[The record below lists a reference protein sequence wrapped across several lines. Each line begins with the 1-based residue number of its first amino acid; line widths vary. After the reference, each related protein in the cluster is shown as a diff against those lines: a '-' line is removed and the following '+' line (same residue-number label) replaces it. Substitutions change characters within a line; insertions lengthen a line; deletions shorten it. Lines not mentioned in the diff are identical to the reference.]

1 MDLNLIIRL
10 IDNSEIS
17 ELDKFLYEAIFIPEG
32 EDKPERDVIKLP
44 ELSVYIKDFEKSD
57 DLCFVAD
64 LNGKLIGAIW
74 SRIFSETEPGFGFID
89 TKTPE
94 LSMSVLKEYR
104 NNGIGTKL
112 LNIMIDKL
120 IQSDCEQVSLSVDKI
135 NYAIKMYKEF
145 GFETVDSDE
154 DSVIMIIKLK

>member
-1 MDLNLIIRL
+1 
-10 IDNSEIS
+10 
-17 ELDKFLYEAIFIPEG
+17 
-32 EDKPERDVIKLP
+32 
-44 ELSVYIKDFEKSD
+44 
-57 DLCFVAD
+57 
-64 LNGKLIGAIW
+64 LIGAIW